1 MSRVSRA
8 SIVDYQTWTERRP
21 AEQEAIAA
29 VKAARRVVLARDI
42 HGFGLLAPAT
52 ATLTFLF
59 ENHETVRWQ
68 VQEMMRI
75 ERIVRE
81 ADVLHELATYN
92 ELIGGPGALGCT
104 LLVGIP
110 DEASRSVLLPLW
122 RDLSAFVY
130 ARCED
135 GSRAAA
141 AWDPRQVGTQRL
153 SSVQYLQ
160 FEVASPIVAIGVGG
174 EGAPAAL
181 AALFGEVALDA
192 AQREALEADLAS
204 SRSPGSR

>member
-1 MSRVSRA
+1 MSKVSRS
-8 SIVDYQTWTERRP
+8 SIVDYQTWIERRP

-29 VKAARRVVLARDI
+29 VKAARRVVLARTVS
-42 HGFGLLAPAT
+42 GLGLAAPAV

-81 ADVLHELATYN
+81 ADIVHELATYN

-122 RDLSAFVY
+122 RALSAFVY

-141 AWDPRQVGTQRL
+141 QWDPRQVGAHRL

-160 FEVASPIVAIGVGG
+160 FAVAAPVVAIGVDGA
-174 EGAPAAL
+174 GAPEAL
-181 AALFGEVALDA
+181 APLIGEVPLDP
-192 AQREALEADLAS
+192 AQREALAADLAAS
-204 SRSPGSR
+204 NLSR